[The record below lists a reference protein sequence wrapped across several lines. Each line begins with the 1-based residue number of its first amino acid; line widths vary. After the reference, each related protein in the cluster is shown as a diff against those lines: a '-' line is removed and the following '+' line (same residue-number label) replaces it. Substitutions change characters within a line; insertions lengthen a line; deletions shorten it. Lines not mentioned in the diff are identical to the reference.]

1 VGYNKCGELSI
12 SMQPKRKKKEEK
24 KEEGKRRKKRFLK
37 EVTRRREEFSE
48 SLSADTRLFIINL
61 NTQDSTQTER

>member
-1 VGYNKCGELSI
+1 MRRI
-12 SMQPKRKKKEEK
+12 IHQHDAAKKKEK

-37 EVTRRREEFSE
+37 EVTRRREK
-48 SLSADTRLFIINL
+48 SLSADTRLCIINL

>member
-1 VGYNKCGELSI
+1 MSEWDIINAANYPSACS
-12 SMQPKRKKKEEK
+12 PKRKKKEEK

-37 EVTRRREEFSE
+37 EVTRRREK

>member
-1 VGYNKCGELSI
+1 
-12 SMQPKRKKKEEK
+12 M
-24 KEEGKRRKKRFLK
+24 K

>member
-1 VGYNKCGELSI
+1 MRRI
-12 SMQPKRKKKEEK
+12 IHQHDAAKKKEK

-37 EVTRRREEFSE
+37 EVTRRREK
-48 SLSADTRLFIINL
+48 SLSADTRLFINL